1 MKNAENALE
10 GVSGSNE
17 HWVLVLETQRC
28 CTFAA
33 RRIVL

>member
-17 HWVLVLETQRC
+17 HWALVLETQRC

-33 RRIVL
+33 HRIVL